1 MLFRSAELTG
11 ALHDHDIIDILDN
24 ADCRAVAMRRRA
36 YRTDICFRNVMADL
50 AVSYAAAQID
60 DCFPEGDSFRF
71 ITPENM

>member
-1 MLFRSAELTG
+1 MIETTELTG

-24 ADCRAVAMRRRA
+24 ADRRAIAMRRRA
-36 YRTDICFRNVMADL
+36 YRTDICFRNVMAGL

-60 DCFPEGDSFRF
+60 DRFPEGDSFRF